1 MAESNQGGPFL
12 EAIRGFLKHDQPQDR
27 REALLRLS
35 GLGAVAGLLSAALV
49 MPWVGGVGLVA
60 RDAAAG
66 FMSLPADLDVPSLSS
81 TVLLT
86 ADDGTPFAE
95 VSERE
100 RRVVDLDDISPWV
113 GTALMAIEDDRF
125 YEHKGLDLRGVI
137 RAAARTA
144 QGDTQ
149 GGSTITQ
156 QYVKN
161 LLIETADTEEE
172 VDGASAQNLGRKL
185 TELRYAIDVEERLT
199 KDEILEGY
207 LNLSYFGAGAHG
219 IEVAA
224 QRYFSVPAADLDAGQ
239 AAMLAGLVRAPSFY
253 DPLNNPDEALERR
266 DLVLDRMVATDVLG
280 ADEAETHKKKGL
292 GIDPSPRGGSCSE
305 SDYPFFCDYTMRWL
319 RASDLIGD
327 TVEKR
332 EQRITQGGLIVRTTL
347 DTAAQDAAQ
356 DAVDKRV
363 PHEDSTKFAAQAM
376 VEPGSGRVRALVQN
390 LRYGFD
396 DEQVGTTSLNL
407 AVDQEDGGS
416 LGYQAGSTFKT
427 YTLAAALEKG
437 LGYGT
442 SFSSPKNLS
451 LSGMSDCEGTRMS
464 SWSIRNA
471 GESDDGSH
479 NMISATKG
487 SVNTYFAQLQKRV
500 GLCET
505 SEMAEK
511 AGVHRADGGDLGVW
525 SSFTL
530 GDQEVSPL
538 TVASSYATFAA
549 RGEYCEPR
557 PVRMVTEEGTGEELK
572 TTSECERTV
581 KQDAADGVNHLLQQT
596 FDGGTAN
603 GLDLGRP
610 AAGKTGTTDG
620 AAYAWFAGYTPN
632 LSSAVVVG
640 DVRGGEEN
648 PLQGVTI
655 GGQHFEIVYGGTLPG
670 PIWQESMRGA
680 TKHLPSDA
688 FAGSPGAFGDP
699 KTEPPEQRGG
709 DDDDDDEGGSDTDAE
724 DAEDLADGT
733 GGGGTGEGGTGDDGG
748 T

>member
-1 MAESNQGGPFL
+1 MTESNRGGPFL
-12 EAIRGFLKHDQPQDR
+12 DPFLEAFRGFLKHDQPQDR

-35 GLGAVAGLLSAALV
+35 GLGVVAGLLSAALV
-49 MPWVGGVGLVA
+49 MPWVGGAGLVA

-66 FMSLPADLDVPSLSS
+66 FMSLPGDLDVPSLSS
-81 TVLLT
+81 RVLLT

-100 RRVVDLDDISPWV
+100 RRVVGLDDISPWV

-161 LLIETADTEEE
+161 LLIETADTEEDVE
-172 VDGASAQNLGRKL
+172 GASAQNLGRKL
-185 TELRYAIDVEERLT
+185 TELRYAIDVEDRLT

-207 LNLSYFGAGAHG
+207 LNLSYFGGGAHG
-219 IEVAA
+219 VEIAA
-224 QRYFSVPAADLDAGQ
+224 QRYFSIPAADLDAGQ

-253 DPLNNPDEALERR
+253 DPLNNPEGALERR
-266 DLVLDRMVATDVLG
+266 NVVLDRMVATDVLD
-280 ADEAETHKKKGL
+280 AKEAEAHKERGL
-292 GIDPSPRGGSCSE
+292 GIDSTPRGGSCAE

-319 RASDLIGD
+319 RNSDLIGG
-327 TVEKR
+327 TAEER
-332 EQRITQGGLIVRTTL
+332 EQRIVQGGLTVRTTL
-347 DTAAQDAAQ
+347 DAAAQDAAEK
-356 DAVDKRV
+356 AIEKRV

-376 VEPGSGRVRALVQN
+376 IEPGSGRVRALAQN
-390 LRYGFD
+390 LKYGFD
-396 DEQVGTTSLNL
+396 DEAVGTTSLNL
-407 AVDQEDGGS
+407 AVDQADGGS
-416 LGYQAGSTFKT
+416 SGYQAGSTFKT

-442 SFSSPKNLS
+442 SFSSPKS
-451 LSGMSDCEGTRMS
+451 MSVSGMSGCDGTRMS
-464 SWSIRNA
+464 AWNVRNA

-511 AGVHRADGGDLGVW
+511 AGVHRADGADLGVW

-538 TVASSYATFAA
+538 NVAASYATFAA

-557 PVRMVTEEGTGEELK
+557 PVRSVTEEGTGEQLK

-596 FDGGTAN
+596 FDGGTAK
-603 GLDLGRP
+603 GLDIGRP

-632 LSSAVVVG
+632 LASAVVVG
-640 DVRGGEEN
+640 DVRGGEQN
-648 PLQGVTI
+648 PLQSVTI
-655 GGQHFEIVYGGTLPG
+655 GGRYYGIVYGGTLPG

-680 TKHLPSDA
+680 TDHLPSDS
-688 FAGSPGAFGDP
+688 FAGSPGSFGDP
-699 KTEPPEQRGG
+699 KTEPAEQRGDDG
-709 DDDDDDEGGSDTDAE
+709 DDDGG
-724 DAEDLADGT
+724 
-733 GGGGTGEGGTGDDGG
+733 GDDGDEEA
-748 T
+748 